1 MNKNK
6 CADQRGRYN
15 SSLIDS
21 DILPKGISVE
31 NISDSYVIFIT
42 EPDEMNFKQLA
53 DITSYYKKDKEGIR
67 AMCKAMEDMIIDFV
81 TEDKKNSA
89 IRMLKAGKLSEKD
102 IAEYL
107 DLSMDVIEELAKQE
121 GVLVK

>member
-1 MNKNK
+1 
-6 CADQRGRYN
+6 
-15 SSLIDS
+15 
-21 DILPKGISVE
+21 
-31 NISDSYVIFIT
+31 
-42 EPDEMNFKQLA
+42 MNFKQLA
-53 DITSYYKKDKEGIR
+53 DITSHYKKDKEGIR
-67 AMCKAMEDMIIDFV
+67 AMCKAVEDMIIDFV

-107 DLSMDVIEELAKQE
+107 DLSTDVIEELAKQE